1 MKKDNPFRGFLCGLP
16 GFGEKKTGGK
26 IGFSK
31 NRFSKTSNTAKCEL
45 GN

>member
-1 MKKDNPFRGFLCGLP
+1 MKRPFRGFLCGLP
-16 GFGEKKTGGK
+16 GFGKKTGGK

-31 NRFSKTSNTAKCEL
+31 NRYSKKTSNTAKYEL